1 MIWGGFAN
9 PSAFWNIW
17 KLLICIVFYNMFV
30 LCANWSCCGPKCA
43 KMRFCCFLQCE
54 RHRFFELWAPICVA
68 SGLSFSQSV
77 VFYNELLVAV
87 SQNPLFFKFFLC
99 HTCQGAFGAQMGT
112 KSDAKMIGWGTMSKR
127 RKGRIAMGD
136 SIMGNSI
143 MGIAFWG

>member
-1 MIWGGFAN
+1 M
-9 PSAFWNIW
+9 
-17 KLLICIVFYNMFV
+17 
-30 LCANWSCCGPKCA
+30 
-43 KMRFCCFLQCE
+43 
-54 RHRFFELWAPICVA
+54 A

-77 VFYNELLVAV
+77 VFYDELLVAV

-99 HTCQGAFGAQMGT
+99 HTCQGALGAQMGT

-127 RKGRIAMGD
+127 RKGRIALGD